1 MEVISLSCNHTSD
14 WCEKVGSPIT
24 GSPKQLGYIYLGN
37 SLLRLLMSGPAMN
50 LVAGL
55 FSATRDFSLS
65 KSLAS
70 WEAEIDVLNLAG
82 KLFGSGKKWRHGRFS
97 LNPAIF

>member
-1 MEVISLSCNHTSD
+1 
-14 WCEKVGSPIT
+14 
-24 GSPKQLGYIYLGN
+24 
-37 SLLRLLMSGPAMN
+37 MN
-50 LVAGL
+50 RVAGL

-82 KLFGSGKKWRHGRFS
+82 KLFGSGKKWGHGRFS
-97 LNPAIF
+97 LNPVIL

>member
-24 GSPKQLGYIYLGN
+24 GSPKQLRYIYLGN

-50 LVAGL
+50 RVAGL

-82 KLFGSGKKWRHGRFS
+82 KLFGSGKKWRHGRLS
-97 LNPAIF
+97 LNPVIF

>member
-1 MEVISLSCNHTSD
+1 M
-14 WCEKVGSPIT
+14 
-24 GSPKQLGYIYLGN
+24 YLGK
-37 SLLRLLMSGPAMN
+37 SLLLLLMSGPAMN

-55 FSATRDFSLS
+55 FSATRGFSFS

-70 WEAEIDVLNLAG
+70 WGAETDVLNLAG
-82 KLFGSGKKWRHGRFS
+82 KLFGSGREMRCGRLN